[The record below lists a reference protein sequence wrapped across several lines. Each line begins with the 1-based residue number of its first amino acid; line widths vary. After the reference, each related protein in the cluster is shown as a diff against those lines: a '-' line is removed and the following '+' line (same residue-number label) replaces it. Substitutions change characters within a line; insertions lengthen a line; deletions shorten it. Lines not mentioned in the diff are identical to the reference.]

1 VRMVEWTVKRLKA
14 LSFSTEVR
22 DVGMQTMEDGSK
34 IKLPPVIFA
43 TLGNDPN
50 KLNLLIYGHLDV
62 QPAKM
67 SDGWNPKYEPFTLT
81 EDGLNLY
88 GRGSTDDKGPVLGW
102 LHCIEAYQKSGVAL
116 PVNIKMV
123 LESMEECG
131 SEGLE
136 ELLEKE
142 KSKFLKGV
150 DLVTISDNY
159 WLGTEKPCLTY
170 GLRGLC
176 YIHVEIECGTK
187 DLHSGVFGGAVQ
199 EALPDLIWL
208 LDQLLDSKGQILIP
222 GILDSV
228 APLDEEEKKLYKEVD
243 FCTKAFQSDAGVRS
257 LRCPDDKE
265 ATLMNRW
272 RYPALS
278 IHGIEGA
285 FADPGSK
292 TVIPRK
298 VTGKF
303 SIRLVPNQDPVVIEK
318 LVNNYLNKKWAERK
332 SGNKMTILPGHSGK
346 PWMAKYNHPNY
357 QAAAKAIE
365 LVYKEKPQYTRE
377 GGSIPITLTFQEL
390 TGRNVL
396 LLPMGQSDDGA
407 HSQNEK
413 ISKRNYL
420 CGTKVFAAY
429 MQEVSKLNK
438 KDL

>member
-1 VRMVEWTVKRLKA
+1 
-14 LSFSTEVR
+14 
-22 DVGMQTMEDGSK
+22 
-34 IKLPPVIFA
+34 
-43 TLGNDPN
+43 
-50 KLNLLIYGHLDV
+50 
-62 QPAKM
+62 
-67 SDGWNPKYEPFTLT
+67 
-81 EDGLNLY
+81 
-88 GRGSTDDKGPVLGW
+88 
-102 LHCIEAYQKSGVAL
+102 LHAIEAYQKSGVPL
-116 PVNIKMV
+116 PVNIRMV

-142 KSKFLKGV
+142 KNGFLKGV

-159 WLGTEKPCLTY
+159 WLGTERPCLTY
-170 GLRGLC
+170 GLRGLA
-176 YIHVEIECGTK
+176 YMHVEVECGTK

-199 EALPDLIWL
+199 EAMPDLIWL
-208 LDQLLDSKGQILIP
+208 LDQLVDAKGQIMIP
-222 GILDSV
+222 GIMDNV
-228 APLDEEEKKLYKEVD
+228 APLDEDEKKLYRDLD
-243 FCTKAFQSDAGVRS
+243 FSPDDFKSDAGVRA
-257 LRCPDDKE
+257 LRFPGNKE
-265 ATLMNRW
+265 KTLMNRW

-298 VTGKF
+298 VVGKF
-303 SIRLVPNQDPVVIEK
+303 SIRLVPNQDPVEIEK
-318 LVNNYLNKKWAERK
+318 LVNKYLNAKWAERG
-332 SGNKMTILPGHSGK
+332 SANKMTILQGHLGK

-365 LVYKEKPQYTRE
+365 MVYKEKPQYTRE
-377 GGSIPITLTFQEL
+377 GGSIPITITFQEL

-413 ISKRNYL
+413 ISKRNYI

-429 MQEVSKLNK
+429 LHEVSLLNT